1 MKLPRII
8 MLATL
13 LLTAPAAAQLQITP
27 PVATPGAS
35 AEKTK
40 DKPKAT
46 PHTIT
51 KKKEAPPAPN
61 LQPPRN
67 LPLPQSLLRPRP

>member
-51 KKKEAPPAPN
+51 KKM
-61 LQPPRN
+61 
-67 LPLPQSLLRPRP
+67 